1 LLKREA
7 PTVGAARASRSVG
20 VFVEPFT
27 SEQDEKGQRE
37 ETAEILVQ
45 TGFSRSFEGIS

>member
-1 LLKREA
+1 
-7 PTVGAARASRSVG
+7 VG

-37 ETAEILVQ
+37 ETAERLVE
-45 TGFSRSFEGIS
+45 TSFSGGFEGIS

>member
-1 LLKREA
+1 
-7 PTVGAARASRSVG
+7 VG

-37 ETAEILVQ
+37 ETAGTLVQ
-45 TGFSRSFEGIS
+45 ASFSGGFEGIS